1 MVPEKLTLITVL
13 DPACQRRLITP
24 NCDIVCRMAQ
34 PRRLPD
40 TISDSRV
47 VIRLTAE
54 EREKLITA
62 ADAAGVTVS
71 EFVRGTAI
79 KKAARVI
86 RANSA
91 GAAIP

>member
-1 MVPEKLTLITVL
+1 
-13 DPACQRRLITP
+13 
-24 NCDIVCRMAQ
+24 MAQ
-34 PRRLPD
+34 PRRLHD
-40 TISDSRV
+40 TVSDSRV

-86 RANSA
+86 RENTA